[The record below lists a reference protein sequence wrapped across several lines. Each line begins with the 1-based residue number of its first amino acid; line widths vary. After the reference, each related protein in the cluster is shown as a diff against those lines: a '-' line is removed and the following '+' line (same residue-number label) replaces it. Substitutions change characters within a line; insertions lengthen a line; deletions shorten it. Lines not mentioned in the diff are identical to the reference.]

1 MGRVVAFEA
10 SPSMRRAVA
19 KSRARARAGA
29 KPVRKP
35 RRKSPELRT
44 YEVACF
50 PTIADLHIPTF
61 RVRCARLTQSRLAAA
76 PHLIGAVSR
85 SDDGKR
91 WSTYSDGYVP
101 LTGENLFMTVRDVT
115 DELAAEAH
123 NAGT

>member
-19 KSRARARAGA
+19 KSRGKA
-29 KPVRKP
+29 KPKSKP